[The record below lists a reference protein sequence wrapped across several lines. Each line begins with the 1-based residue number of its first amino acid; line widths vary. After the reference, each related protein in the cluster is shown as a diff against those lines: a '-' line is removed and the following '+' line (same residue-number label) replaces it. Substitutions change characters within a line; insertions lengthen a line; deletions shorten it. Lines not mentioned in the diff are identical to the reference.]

1 MRPYVPREGVAIMPQ
16 LTAQKKRREN
26 KTLYGVI
33 FPAQFLQVDF
43 ALVAFIKF
51 ITICSYILF
60 PRKCKK
66 IVKKAF
72 YLLDKKNSTVHA
84 ADGCP

>member
-1 MRPYVPREGVAIMPQ
+1 MPQ

-72 YLLDKKNSTVHA
+72 YLLDKKNSTVQREGRRKIA
-84 ADGCP
+84 RQKS